1 MLIELYLTFPP
12 SVNNYYAHT
21 KQGIYIKKDGKA
33 YRRVTQDAVNEQCS
47 NVDQLP
53 LNEKILVTVILAPPD
68 NRVRDVDNYMKC
80 LLDALT
86 QAGVWVDDSQID
98 QLLIYRATKLSKGAV
113 YIRIEEAEPV
123 LPFEFMIKH
132 AGRS

>member
-1 MLIELYLTFPP
+1 M
-12 SVNNYYAHT
+12 
-21 KQGIYIKKDGKA
+21 
-33 YRRVTQDAVNEQCS
+33 
-47 NVDQLP
+47 P

-123 LPFEFMIKH
+123 LPFEFMIKQ